1 MTIPKSAFVLGL
13 VTLVLAVAGARPAAA
28 AEELTMLATVTRVVN
43 VPMIVGLRLLEK
55 HDGVKVTIKD
65 LRSPEAVM
73 LAVIDGQG
81 QLATGFAPFYPAIE
95 KGAPVRGVLELSRPE
110 FVVMAKKEIA
120 SVKELH
126 GVRLASHSPKATVQS
141 LLEFYLK
148 TQQPGVQPS
157 VVFIPEGSPARAE
170 ALLRGA
176 VDAAAFD
183 LTAAQVVSER
193 APGKFH
199 VLVDFTN
206 QPVSSS
212 SLVVNGAFARS
223 KPELVQKVVRR
234 MLESYR
240 QGAADPKFWVRERGD
255 TLKEVDDARLEGQLR
270 ALVKIFDLNGGLDR
284 MRGPGAV
291 ENLGFQVTTGNLSGP
306 VSKWKPEQ
314 FFDTAPLD
322 AALKDLGRK

>member
-1 MTIPKSAFVLGL
+1 MIIRTSALVLGL
-13 VTLVLAVAGARPAAA
+13 ITLGLVAGPRPALAG
-28 AEELTMLATVTRVVN
+28 EELTMLATVTRVVN
-43 VPMIVGLRLLEK
+43 LPMIVGLRLLEK
-55 HDGVKVTIKD
+55 EDGVKVTVKD

-73 LAVIDGQG
+73 LAVIEGQG
-81 QLATGFAPFYPAIE
+81 QVATGFAPFYPAIE
-95 KGAPVRGVLELSRPE
+95 KGAPVKGVLELSRPE

-120 SVKELH
+120 SVKELN

-148 TQQPGVQPS
+148 TQPGVQPS

-183 LTAAQVVSER
+183 LTAAQVVNER

-199 VLVDFTN
+199 ILVDFTD

-212 SLVVNGAFARS
+212 SLVVNAAFAKS
-223 KPELVQKVVRR
+223 KPELVQKLVRR
-234 MLESYR
+234 MIESYR
-240 QGAADPKFWVRERGD
+240 QGARDPKFWVRERGE
-255 TLKEVDDARLEGQLR
+255 TLKEIDDAKLEGQLR

-284 MRGPGAV
+284 MRGPGAM
-291 ENLGFQVTTGNLSGP
+291 ENLSFQVATGNLTAP

-314 FFDTAPLD
+314 FFDTAPLE
-322 AALKDLGRK
+322 AVLKDLGRR